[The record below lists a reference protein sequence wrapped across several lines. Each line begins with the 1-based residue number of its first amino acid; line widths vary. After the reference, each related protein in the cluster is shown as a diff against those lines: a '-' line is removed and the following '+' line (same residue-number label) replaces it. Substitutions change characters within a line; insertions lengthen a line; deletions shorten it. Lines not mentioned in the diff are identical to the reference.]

1 LQKWG
6 IHRAKVEVDPDEKLW
21 ADAIAETDRL
31 ISEWKISDVHHT
43 RSSTGNGRYEIFNRR
58 ITALTQYRDNIAHSL
73 KNETFPAAKGK
84 SVKVKASALIE
95 AVQNEGER
103 LFTDSPFQGA

>member
-1 LQKWG
+1 MQPITLPGGQTLC
-6 IHRAKVEVDPDEKLW
+6 ITL
-21 ADAIAETDRL
+21 L
-31 ISEWKISDVHHT
+31 
-43 RSSTGNGRYEIFNRR
+43 YLR
-58 ITALTQYRDNIAHSL
+58 IG
-73 KNETFPAAKGK
+73 EPFPAAKGK